1 VHAALVDHVDR
12 FLGDSLERAVCAH
25 HRRRLRR
32 VDWSRALSASDA
44 GWAEGAWPARAGSAI
59 ELLIDGEQAL
69 AQIAAAI
76 EVARESV
83 HVAGWCLTPQ
93 FALTTGDRP
102 VILRDLLAEVASRVP
117 VRVLLWAGAPLP
129 FYPVSRRAVRRVR
142 DELCLGNSVACGL
155 DRHERPLHCHH
166 EKLVVVDDEVAFVGG
181 IDLTDFAGNRLDEPE
196 HPARGSLGW
205 HDVASVLRGPAVGDV
220 AAHFAMRWAEVTGE
234 RLPRQSSPRAVGEVE
249 LQVVRTVPERVYRA
263 MPKGEFSILGSYA
276 GALRSAERF
285 IYLENQFLWSPEIV
299 AILSEKLRNPPS
311 ERFRLLLVLPA
322 KPNSGADDTTGQLAV
337 LADAD
342 ADAGRMLACTLYAV
356 ARGVTDRVY
365 VHAKVGIVDD
375 RWLTVGSANLNDHS
389 LFNDTEMNVVS
400 HDPAF
405 VRESRLR
412 LWSEHLGHPPEA
424 LQGAPA
430 TVIDEIWRPLATEQ
444 LERRTAGAP
453 LTHRLVRL
461 AHISKRSK
469 RLLGP
474 LQSLL
479 VDG

>member
-1 VHAALVDHVDR
+1 VTAVLVDHVDR
-12 FLGDSLERAVCAH
+12 FLGGSLERAVCAH
-25 HRRRLRR
+25 HQRRLRR
-32 VDWSRALSASDA
+32 VGWSQALEARDADWAA
-44 GWAEGAWPARAGSAI
+44 GAFPARGGSAI
-59 ELLIDGEQAL
+59 EVLIDGEQAL
-69 AQIAAAI
+69 AQIAEAIAA
-76 EVARESV
+76 ARKSV
-83 HVAGWCLTPQ
+83 HLAGWCVTPQ
-93 FALTTGDRP
+93 FALTVGDRP
-102 VILRDLLAEVASRVP
+102 AILRDLLAEVALRVS

-129 FYPVSRRAVRRVR
+129 FYPVSRREVRRVR
-142 DELCLGNSVACGL
+142 DELCRGNDVVCAL
-155 DRHERPLHCHH
+155 DTRERPLHCHH
-166 EKLVVVDDEVAFVGG
+166 EKLVIVDEEVAFVGG
-181 IDLTDFAGNRLDEPE
+181 IDLTDFAGNRLDEPG

-220 AAHFAMRWAEVTGE
+220 ARHFAMRWAEAAGE
-234 RLPRQSSPRAVGEVE
+234 RLPPSSSPAAVGEAEV
-249 LQVVRTVPERVYRA
+249 QVVRTVPERVYRA
-263 MPKGEFSILGSYA
+263 LPKGEFSILGSYV

-285 IYLENQFLWSPEIV
+285 VYLENQFLWSPEIV
-299 AILSEKLRNPPS
+299 AILQAKLRNPPHES
-311 ERFRLLLVLPA
+311 FRLLLVLPA

-356 ARGVTDRVY
+356 TGGVTDRVY

-400 HDPAF
+400 HDPALA
-405 VRESRLR
+405 RQSRLR
-412 LWSEHLGHPPEA
+412 LWSEHLERPLEA
-424 LQGAPA
+424 LQGDPA
-430 TVIDEIWRPLATEQ
+430 TVIDELWRPLATEQ

-461 AHISKRSK
+461 AHVSKRSK

-474 LQSLL
+474 LQSLI